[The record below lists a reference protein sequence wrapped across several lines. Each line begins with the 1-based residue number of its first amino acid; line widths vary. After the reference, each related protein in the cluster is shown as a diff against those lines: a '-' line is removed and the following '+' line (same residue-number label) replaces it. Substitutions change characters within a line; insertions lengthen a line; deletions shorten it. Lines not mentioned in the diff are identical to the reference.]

1 MKTLFASI
9 IAFAVAS
16 AASAQVVPAIQ
27 ESGDIFADIVRLNSP
42 SANGLTTLSSPF
54 NMGFV
59 SHNNLNSPIL
69 PVVFTSYNWG
79 TANSTAYDADYYY
92 SSEYSYNVSTES
104 AIGIAFGYGTKL
116 NGGVNLPGYGVTMY
130 ATDVYPCIETKLPK
144 GTYTFQ
150 ATATPNGST
159 STPGNFVFATQ
170 TEGNWTTQFSL
181 ALPKAEG
188 ATRTLTFAH
197 DTRVRWMLINQS
209 GQTASA
215 TITAKYYNSGN

>member
-1 MKTLFASI
+1 MKTLISSALFLA
-9 IAFAVAS
+9 IATG
-16 AASAQVVPAIQ
+16 ASAQVVPSVQ
-27 ESGDIFADIVRLNSP
+27 ESGDIFADIVRFNQP
-42 SANGLTTLSSPF
+42 SGPTTLSSPF

-59 SHNNLNSPIL
+59 NNPTAPIL
-69 PVVFTSYNWG
+69 PTAISSVNNGSSGSPSYLADVFLGVETNDDMSL
-79 TANSTAYDADYYY
+79 
-92 SSEYSYNVSTES
+92 ES
-104 AIGIAFGYGTKL
+104 AIGVNISGLIRVAL
-116 NGGVNLPGYGVTMY
+116 NQYTLAPYAITMV
-130 ATDVYPCIETKLPK
+130 ATDVIPCIETKIPK

-159 STPGNFVFATQ
+159 STPGSFEFATQ
-170 TEGNWTTQFSL
+170 TAGIWTVQFNL

-215 TITAKYYNSGN
+215 IITAKYYNSGG